1 MSDALL
7 DPDLL
12 DALDRLGSE
21 SDIQVELDRELFAR
35 EGGYYHFFK
44 AAWHTVESVEM
55 EDEAYVEFLCRH
67 MEQLMRGN
75 LESNRLLIN
84 IPPGHSKSLI
94 CVVFSLAW
102 LWTQDPTAFAIFAHK
117 DQPLARDMARRTRQV
132 ITSDWYQER
141 WPNVK
146 LLDDASKIDRFSNT
160 AGGGRIAV
168 TVRMQITGAHAKG
181 KWGGLIVLDDPDRP
195 DDTDLETENTQ
206 RWYREVLPTRFAS
219 LAKSQICIVQQRI
232 SQRDMSQYVL
242 DGGENYEHVC
252 LPAHYDPAR
261 HCKTSVGEDWR
272 TEEGELLSPLRRSD
286 EDWTAL
292 EDVFE
297 DPRIA
302 LAQIEQQPA
311 AEDGNIFS
319 KRYFDLRYDKPSEA
333 QRRAYDDKPAK
344 EYPMLWFPRRYEL
357 TLSCDLTFTGEKSS
371 DYAVIQT
378 WARCLRT
385 DRHFLDQMIRRKMGF
400 VDTANEILDLVQGPC
415 QNATVLI
422 EKAANGFAVLEI
434 LEKAGVPNVEEF
446 AAGKKSK
453 EARASAVSWVFDK
466 ERVLYPKEPD
476 YDLEGYI
483 REMTTFPG
491 ARHDDVVDAT
501 TMYLAWISGDNTAN
515 LANAFRFAGDLAR
528 KLK

>member
-1 MSDALL
+1 MSDELT
-7 DPDLL
+7 DML
-12 DALDRLGSE
+12 DALASQGDP
-21 SDIQVELDRELFAR
+21 QVAIDRELFSR
-35 EGGYYHFFK
+35 EGGYYEFFK
-44 AAWHTVESVEM
+44 AAWHTVESIEM
-55 EDEAYVEFLCRH
+55 EDEAYVEFMCRH

-75 LESNRLLIN
+75 LDSNRLLIN

-102 LWTQDPTAFAIFAHK
+102 LWTQDPSAFAIFAHK
-117 DQPLARDMARRTRQV
+117 DQALARDMARRTRQV
-132 ITSDWYQER
+132 ITSEWYQAR
-141 WPNVK
+141 WGDTVQ

-242 DGGENYEHVC
+242 DTDEGYEHVM
-252 LPAHYDPAR
+252 LPAHYDPDR
-261 HCKTSVGEDWR
+261 HCKTQVGEDWR
-272 TEEGELLSPLRRSD
+272 TEKDELLSPLRRSSK
-286 EDWTAL
+286 DWKAL
-292 EDVFE
+292 EDVFG

-319 KRYFDLRYDKPSEA
+319 KHYFDFRYDKPTRVEQLA
-333 QRRAYDDKPAK
+333 FEDKPAK
-344 EYPMLWFPRRYEL
+344 EYPMLWFPRRFEL

-371 DYAVIQT
+371 DFAVVQT

-385 DRHFLDQMIRRKMGF
+385 DRHFLDAMVRKKMGF
-400 VDTANEILDLVQGPC
+400 VETANTILDLVNGPC
-415 QNATVLI
+415 KNATVLI
-422 EKAANGFAVLEI
+422 EKAANGFAVIEI
-434 LEKAGVPNVEEF
+434 LEKAEVPNVEEF
-446 AAGKKSK
+446 SAGKKSK
-453 EARASAVSWVFDK
+453 EARASAVSWLFDK
-466 ERVLYPKEPD
+466 ERVLFPKNPS
-476 YDLEGYI
+476 YDLDGYV

-501 TMYLAWISGDNTAN
+501 TMYLAWVSGDNTAN

-528 KLK
+528 RLN